1 MLDDAPTDDGGPPPP
16 AANAS
21 TTTATLAST
30 PSTQT
35 TSPALNSGETDSEG
49 VVFAPLRKIWDCIMI
64 CQTMVDD
71 TKKGWK
77 CLWCDRVFT
86 PVHATR
92 ALTHVLKVKKS
103 DIAPCTAK
111 IQAPYLQRYQDLS
124 VTLSERA
131 AARKRSATDV
141 ESAVTE
147 HQEAAVKNLLG
158 RRGVEIPP
166 RSIAT
171 MLSATSSKNPTSGC
185 AGTATA
191 NAMITRLGG
200 VQPSINASFENMS
213 DIRKCNNA
221 SFEMAIADFFHC
233 ENIPDKVV
241 ESERFARV
249 IKKARTVGSDFKI
262 PSRSKIGGEL
272 LDLNFETVYKAN
284 KEALLKDAS
293 VFGLAF
299 LGDGATI
306 KRMPLMNILG
316 MCAGTPPLTLSIQDC
331 TDHMEEGGKK
341 NAAYIAEM
349 FEAKVNEYDA
359 GNLLT
364 DVFFFDGASNV
375 QKAGE
380 VLTAKFPHTFCFHG
394 AEHVVSLFFSS
405 IARIQ
410 PIKVR
415 HSIH

>member
-1 MLDDAPTDDGGPPPP
+1 
-16 AANAS
+16 
-21 TTTATLAST
+21 
-30 PSTQT
+30 
-35 TSPALNSGETDSEG
+35 
-49 VVFAPLRKIWDCIMI
+49 
-64 CQTMVDD
+64 
-71 TKKGWK
+71 
-77 CLWCDRVFT
+77 
-86 PVHATR
+86 
-92 ALTHVLKVKKS
+92 
-103 DIAPCTAK
+103 
-111 IQAPYLQRYQDLS
+111 
-124 VTLSERA
+124 
-131 AARKRSATDV
+131 
-141 ESAVTE
+141 
-147 HQEAAVKNLLG
+147 
-158 RRGVEIPP
+158 
-166 RSIAT
+166 
-171 MLSATSSKNPTSGC
+171 
-185 AGTATA
+185 
-191 NAMITRLGG
+191 

-249 IKKARTVGSDFKI
+249 IKKARTIGNDFNI

-316 MCAGTPPLTLSIQDC
+316 MCAGTPPLTISIQDC

-341 NAAYIAEM
+341 NAEYIAEM

-375 QKAGE
+375 QKAG
-380 VLTAKFPHTFCFHG
+380 G
-394 AEHVVSLFFSS
+394 
-405 IARIQ
+405 
-410 PIKVR
+410 
-415 HSIH
+415 